1 VRRIEWE
8 PVGSL
13 LRPVLALDGAVF
25 LAAALLNWG
34 PRIPVGF
41 ATVAFAPAVW
51 QAGIGEAVIGCALV
65 AAAWTGNRRLAW
77 AGFWLSVL
85 GIVFGLSSHA
95 VQGAAR
101 DVHVVLVPLAL
112 VVLALLLV
120 TGTRRTIG
128 ATEG

>member
-1 VRRIEWE
+1 VRQFEWE

-13 LRPVLALDGAVF
+13 LRPVLAVDGAVF

-34 PRIPVGF
+34 LRIPLGF

-51 QAGIGEAVIGCALV
+51 QAGIGEAVIGCAVV
-65 AAAWTGNRRLAW
+65 AAAWSARRRLAW
-77 AGFWLSVL
+77 VGFSLSVL
-85 GIVFGLSSHA
+85 GILFGLSSHA

-112 VVLALLLV
+112 VVLVLLLV

-128 ATEG
+128 AAEG